1 MLSPRRIGVRALL
14 VAASLSGCATVDYV
28 GNSYPP
34 TAQVDVYMAASDVTR
49 PYQVIGEVRA
59 QVEALPLT
67 KPGQQ
72 LQDKIV
78 AEAKARGANGVIL
91 GGVTSREVA
100 STTQTSGQGTSKKKG
115 SGKRN
120 ANWSETSQ
128 TNVDEVTELRGQLIR
143 YTAQ

>member
-1 MLSPRRIGVRALL
+1 MLSLRRIGVQALL
-14 VAASLSGCATVDYV
+14 VAVSLGGCATVDYV

-34 TAQVDVYMAASDVTR
+34 TAHVDVYMAASDVTR

-91 GGVTSREVA
+91 GGVTSREAA
-100 STTQTSGQGTSKKKG
+100 STTQTYGQGTSTKQG
-115 SGKRN
+115 SGKRK

>member
-1 MLSPRRIGVRALL
+1 
-14 VAASLSGCATVDYV
+14 
-28 GNSYPP
+28 
-34 TAQVDVYMAASDVTR
+34 
-49 PYQVIGEVRA
+49 
-59 QVEALPLT
+59 
-67 KPGQQ
+67 
-72 LQDKIV
+72 
-78 AEAKARGANGVIL
+78 VIL